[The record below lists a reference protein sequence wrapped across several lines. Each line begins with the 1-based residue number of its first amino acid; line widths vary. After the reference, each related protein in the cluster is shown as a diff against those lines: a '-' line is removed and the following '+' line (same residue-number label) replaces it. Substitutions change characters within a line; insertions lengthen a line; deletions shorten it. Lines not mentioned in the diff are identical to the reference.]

1 MKHILEADGIQLS
14 FNGRS
19 VLSDIYLQI
28 ETGRITGLLGRNG
41 QGKTCLLQAIHGSL
55 NCERSVR
62 INRRSVRLPVEGF
75 NRIKYLPQFH
85 FIPGSCTI
93 KRVLADYTL
102 SESSFVQ
109 AFPEYTEKLTTAVK
123 QLSGGERRLIELYI
137 VLRSNAPFILLD
149 EPFTMLSPLQIDQ
162 VISLIE
168 EEKEEK
174 GILMT
179 DHLYEYVINHC
190 EQLYVLSGG
199 KMHMVK
205 TDEDIERLG
214 YYNATDIGYPLL

>member
-1 MKHILEADGIQLS
+1 MKQSLEVDGLQIQ
-14 FNGRS
+14 FNNRL
-19 VLSDIYLQI
+19 VLSDVYLNI
-28 ETGRITGLLGRNG
+28 ETGKVTGLLGRNG
-41 QGKTCLLQAIHGSL
+41 EGKSCLLQAIHGSL
-55 NCERSVR
+55 YSEGSVR
-62 INRRSVRLPVEGF
+62 INQQSVRQPGDRF
-75 NRIKYLPQFH
+75 RMIKYLPQFH

-93 KRVLADYTL
+93 KRALADYAL

-109 AFPEYTEKLTTAVK
+109 AFPEYTEKLTSAIK

-149 EPFTMLSPLQIDQ
+149 EPFTMLSPLQIEQ

-199 KMHMVK
+199 KIHMIK

-214 YYNATDIGYPLL
+214 YYNATNNGYPLL